1 MTELEKLKAGMT
13 YVIASPDVVAAHI
26 RAVDLCDEYNATRR
40 TELARR
46 EQILR
51 ELFGSLGTNP
61 LVEKNIR
68 VDYGFNLHA
77 GDNFFVNYDCVFLDC
92 APITFGN
99 NVFIAP
105 QCGFYAVNHPL
116 GAAERNSGVERGQPI
131 TVGADVWFGREDRL
145 QRGRRRRERGRE
157 RYPLRQPCRGQ
168 SRARGKEAPAR
179 VGRFWRARSA
189 GLHNCSIWQQT
200 PARPRFRGHFFTFG
214 TPKKFSPFPK
224 KSCFRHAKQLDGIF
238 RKAYN
243 DEVIGRKGEFP
254 RPLPRFAERP
264 KTVPKQSEGY
274 CNQGVGDL

>member
-131 TVGADVWFGREDRL
+131 TVGDDVWFGGGVKVMPGVKIGSNVVVGGGSVVVKDIPSGSL
-145 QRGRRRRERGRE
+145 AVGN
-157 RYPLRQPCRGQ
+157 
-168 SRARGKEAPAR
+168 PAR
-179 VGRFWRARSA
+179 VVKK
-189 GLHNCSIWQQT
+189 LP
-200 PARPRFRGHFFTFG
+200 PA
-214 TPKKFSPFPK
+214 
-224 KSCFRHAKQLDGIF
+224 
-238 RKAYN
+238 
-243 DEVIGRKGEFP
+243 
-254 RPLPRFAERP
+254 
-264 KTVPKQSEGY
+264 
-274 CNQGVGDL
+274 